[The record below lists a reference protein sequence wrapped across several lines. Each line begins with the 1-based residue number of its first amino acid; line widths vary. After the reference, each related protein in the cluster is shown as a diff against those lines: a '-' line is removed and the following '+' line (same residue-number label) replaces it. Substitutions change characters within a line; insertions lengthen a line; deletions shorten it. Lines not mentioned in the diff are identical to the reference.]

1 MPDPT
6 PDTPDQ
12 PAPEAPEPPS
22 EPTAA
27 ITSRTA
33 VVAAVLLLT
42 VVLAAV
48 ALMQLGG
55 DDSDTPEPGSGA
67 AGAGGFVSEGTTAPD
82 FTLTSLEGE
91 TISLSDYAG
100 RPVLI
105 NFWASW
111 CPPCREEFP
120 VLADARTTYLDDGF
134 EVLGVTRNDQPDLS
148 QKFVDES
155 GAEWPILPDLDDAA
169 WELYGAV
176 GLPTSYF
183 VDRAG
188 VVQRVHIG
196 PVNEEQLANHLAAI
210 GLGESLE
217 ATDQA

>member
-1 MPDPT
+1 MADTT
-6 PDTPDQ
+6 PQTPAP

-33 VVAAVLLLT
+33 VVAAVLLLA

-55 DDSDTPEPGSGA
+55 DDEDEAAEPA
-67 AGAGGFVSEGTTAPD
+67 AGGFVNEGAVAPD
-82 FTLTSLEGE
+82 FTLTSLDGE
-91 TISLSDYAG
+91 AVSLSDYAG

-120 VLADARTTYLDDGF
+120 VLAGARTAYLDDGF

-148 QKFVDES
+148 QKFVDEA
-155 GAEWPILPDLDDAA
+155 GAEWPILPDGEDAA

-183 VDRAG
+183 VDGEG

-196 PVNEEQLANHLAAI
+196 PVNEEQLAEHLAAI
-210 GLGESLE
+210 GLEGATEDE
-217 ATDQA
+217 AEAA